1 MGKRAKQAGMAAMSG
16 SAGVG
21 EAVAVLRLL
30 GHTERLRVLCHLAGE
45 GELAVGELLERTHL
59 SGSALSQH
67 LARLRAHGL
76 VATRKQ
82 RQTVYYRVARPDV
95 HRLLETL
102 HGLYCEA

>member
-1 MGKRAKQAGMAAMSG
+1 MGKRGGQDGLAALSA
-16 SAGVG
+16 SAGLA

-30 GHTERLRVLCHLAGE
+30 GHAERLRVLCHLATE

-76 VATRKQ
+76 VATRKH
-82 RQTVYYRVARPDV
+82 RQTVFYRLARPDV

-102 HGLYCEA
+102 HDLYCSP